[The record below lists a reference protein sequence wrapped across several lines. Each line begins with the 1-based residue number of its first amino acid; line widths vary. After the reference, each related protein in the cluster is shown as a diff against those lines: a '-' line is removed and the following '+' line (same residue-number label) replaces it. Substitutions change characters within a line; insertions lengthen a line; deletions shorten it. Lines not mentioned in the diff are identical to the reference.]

1 MKLLIDKLRG
11 KRLSYKPAFADVR
24 SNDYQ
29 NLAND
34 AREGLRR
41 AAMRSDMKD
50 IFQGTTVT
58 GFEPTATY
66 NTTSDSDDDEGVMVN
81 FYIQVRSLKFTK
93 IVEMHVTHKKCVYV
107 NYL

>member
-1 MKLLIDKLRG
+1 MKLMIDKLRG
-11 KRLSYKPAFADVR
+11 KRLTFKPSYSDVG

-41 AAMRSDMKD
+41 AAMRSDLRD

-58 GFEPTATY
+58 GFEPAAINSTF
-66 NTTSDSDDDEGVMVN
+66 DSVDKGVMVN
-81 FYIQVRSLKFTK
+81 FYVQVCEYLKAF
-93 IVEMHVTHKKCVYV
+93 
-107 NYL
+107 

>member
-11 KRLSYKPAFADVR
+11 KRLSYKPAFADAS

-41 AAMRSDMKD
+41 AAMRSDLRD

-66 NTTSDSDDDEGVMVN
+66 NNTSDSDDNEGVMVN
-81 FYIQVRSLKFTK
+81 FYIQVCSFK
-93 IVEMHVTHKKCVYV
+93 IHKNSENACHTT
-107 NYL
+107 